1 MDALFFAMKSFTLIF
16 LSFVLFA
23 CSGEEQKAENTDTKK
38 EQPQKA
44 DTAASEIVD
53 AKTSRLTMEMR
64 AMEQQMKWL
73 RSQIDS
79 NEQWNSDV
87 FIDFHKIDTL
97 QATEAGI
104 NQGERFR
111 NFSAAFRG
119 EYSKLIH
126 EKQTREQFS
135 LVVQECVNCHQVYC
149 TGPIPRIKKLDR

>member
-1 MDALFFAMKSFTLIF
+1 MKNFILIF
-16 LSFVLFA
+16 FSLLFIA
-23 CSGEEQKAENTDTKK
+23 CSSEEKKSQKSEELNEKTEKTDTATSK
-38 EQPQKA
+38 
-44 DTAASEIVD
+44 IVD
-53 AKTSRLTMEMR
+53 AETSRLTMEMR

-79 NEQWNSDV
+79 NEQWSSDV
-87 FIDFHKIDTL
+87 FMDFHKIDTL

-104 NQGERFR
+104 NNSEKFR

-126 EKQTREQFS
+126 EEQTREQFS

>member
-1 MDALFFAMKSFTLIF
+1 MKNYLLLISILF
-16 LSFVLFA
+16 LFA
-23 CSGEEQKAENTDTKK
+23 CSDDESKSEDSSLPKKQEKK
-38 EQPQKA
+38 E
-44 DTAASEIVD
+44 DTVASKIVD
-53 AKTSRLTMEMR
+53 AETSRLTLEMR

-79 NEQWNSDV
+79 NEQWKSDV

-104 NQGERFR
+104 NSSEKFR

-126 EKQTREQFS
+126 EEQTREQFS
-135 LVVQECVNCHQVYC
+135 MVVQECINCHQVYC